1 MITSDKDKA
10 EALNSYFSQC
20 FNLAFPPLSLSDNIT
35 GCTEQC
41 PPELLCEKDEV
52 LELLLSIDVSKS
64 SGPDGISGRMLKA
77 TVHSIVSSVTT
88 LFNKSIASGT
98 VPSGWKTSAVVPI
111 PKGSDNTN
119 VPNYRPISLLSILS
133 KLLELHMHG
142 LIYKHLL
149 LYHPIA
155 IQQWGFQPYKSTVSA
170 LVDVTHQWS
179 RHLDNGAEVCVVFFD
194 LKKAFDSVPH
204 RTLINKLS
212 DIGLPQH
219 LIHGLRTIL
228 LTDPS
233 T

>member
-77 TVHSIVSSVTT
+77 TAHSIVLSVTT

-119 VPNYRPISLLSILS
+119 VSNYRPISLLSILS